1 MRHTRARRD
10 LRLTLLAMLALAGGL
25 RAGLAAPTS
34 TPLPLLPPSG
44 APPAPATAVD
54 AAGLAHA
61 TFAVG

>member
-1 MRHTRARRD
+1 MRDARTRRD
-10 LRLTLLAMLALAGGL
+10 FRLPLLALLALAGGL
-25 RAGLAAPTS
+25 RAGLAAPAS

-44 APPAPATAVD
+44 APAAPATPVD